1 MVWTIAKKEFHDN
14 LFTFRFS
21 FGSLILILLV
31 LAITLASI
39 KNYKDL
45 NKEYMFSIQEA
56 EKKLKEN
63 RVYSTIEYVAI
74 KPPEILSIL
83 NIGVTNRLGNLVLI
97 SRMQVP
103 YPEKKY
109 AKENPLLN
117 IFSSL
122 DLTLAYN
129 IVISL
134 LAMLFTFDAI
144 SGEKDSGTLRLLL
157 SQRVSRFKII
167 LGKYLGNIFTLALSF
182 LLSLFVVFTVIMVY
196 FPNLGKENWLRIFV
210 FALFTLLYISIFL
223 IMGLALSSLTK
234 KPSHTLISCLLL
246 WIFLVIIVPN
256 LSTYFATI
264 IKYVPLEKS
273 IEPKIKEIDDQTRE
287 KFNTWYELN
296 RSPMT
301 YSGGISGGGEGKV
314 WLVSADQNAINYY
327 KKYFSFTEPL
337 YKKRADEIWK
347 IKQDYYLLLKRQGKL
362 AAFLNRISPTGLY
375 QETVELISKTGVLNY
390 ERFIQQATLYRESI
404 FNYFHSKDVFNSL
417 RFFTVMEERDIL
429 PAEEYAKRSPW
440 RKPDGSYYKIQDFS
454 PLDLSDFPRF
464 EYQKERMSDNLAGV
478 ISLFIVFIVINTV
491 LFIGSAVAFN
501 FYDVR

>member
-1 MVWTIAKKEFHDN
+1 MVWTVAKKEFHDN
-14 LFTFRFS
+14 LLTFRFA

-45 NKEYMFSIQEA
+45 NKEYMFSVQET

-63 RVYSTIEYVAI
+63 RVYSTIKYTAI
-74 KPPEILSIL
+74 KPPEVLSVL
-83 NIGVTNRLGNLVLI
+83 NIGVANRLGNSVLI
-97 SRMQVP
+97 SRMEVP
-103 YPEKKY
+103 YPTKKY
-109 AKENPLLN
+109 IVENPLLN

-122 DLTLAYN
+122 DLTLVYS

-134 LAMLFTFDAI
+134 LAMLFAFDTI
-144 SGEKDSGTLRLLL
+144 SGEKYSGTLGLLL

-167 LGKYLGNIFTLALSF
+167 LGKYLGNMTTLALSF
-182 LLSLFVVFTVIMVY
+182 LLSLFVSFTIIMIY
-196 FPNLGKENWLRIFV
+196 FPNLGKDNWLRISV
-210 FALFTLLYISIFL
+210 FALFTLFYISIFL
-223 IMGLALSSLTK
+223 ILGLGLSSLTK

-246 WIFLVIIVPN
+246 WIFLVIIIPN
-256 LSTYFATI
+256 LSTYLATV
-264 IKYVPLEKS
+264 IKPVPLEKS
-273 IEPKIKEIDDQTRE
+273 IEPKIKEIDNQIRE
-287 KFNTWYELN
+287 KFNTWWELN

-301 YSGGISGGGEGKV
+301 YSGGMWPDRGKV
-314 WLVSADQNAINYY
+314 WLVSGNQNAINYY

-362 AAFLNRISPTGLY
+362 ACFLNRISPAGLY
-375 QETVELISKTGVLNY
+375 QETAELVSKTGVLNY

-404 FNYFHSKDVFNSL
+404 FNYLNSKGSFNSL
-417 RFFTVMEERDIL
+417 RFFTVMEEKDIL
-429 PAEEYAKRSPW
+429 SNEEYAKRSPW
-440 RKPDGSYYKIQDFS
+440 RKPDGGYYKIQDFS

-464 EYQKERMSDNLAGV
+464 TYQRERMSDIFLKV
-478 ISLFIVFIVINTV
+478 ISLLILFITINAI